1 MASEPNRSTTGQSVG
16 VEGTAYESNT
26 NSFEALSI
34 IENNNDDPTSGGAK
48 WSGLNITVGFEPQ
61 TMESKEF
68 LLALVKD
75 SEWYSDREFW
85 NCEME
90 LPREVMSFAPANVTV
105 AAFVIRSQ
113 KIWWPSSIRT
123 TRK

>member
-1 MASEPNRSTTGQSVG
+1 
-16 VEGTAYESNT
+16 
-26 NSFEALSI
+26 
-34 IENNNDDPTSGGAK
+34 
-48 WSGLNITVGFEPQ
+48 
-61 TMESKEF
+61 MESKKF

-113 KIWWPSSIRT
+113 KIWYPHLILFSPNASPMVSIYVPNGT
-123 TRK
+123 SLNG